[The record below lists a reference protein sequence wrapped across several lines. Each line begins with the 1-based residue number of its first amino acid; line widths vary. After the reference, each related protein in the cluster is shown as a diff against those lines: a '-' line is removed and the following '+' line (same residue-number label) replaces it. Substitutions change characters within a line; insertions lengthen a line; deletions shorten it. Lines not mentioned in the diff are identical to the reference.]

1 MVLDGGKSKKPQRGR
16 LRGFVIYEMKIQV
29 HYETGRFLKMLYYK
43 EGKSQITV
51 VMVFYYTL
59 GKMHFEL
66 QDS

>member
-1 MVLDGGKSKKPQRGR
+1 MR
-16 LRGFVIYEMKIQV
+16 LVD
-29 HYETGRFLKMLYYK
+29 FLKMLYYK

-51 VMVFYYTL
+51 VMVFYYTF

>member
-1 MVLDGGKSKKPQRGR
+1 
-16 LRGFVIYEMKIQV
+16 MKIQV